1 MHYGKSIVVA
11 FILFAMFIGTLV
23 TVCIRE
29 DVNLVSPDYYEEE
42 LAHGQK
48 MTALA
53 NAQLLDR
60 RPEITLGSD
69 GVHIRFENF
78 SRLESGEL
86 KILRPGDQR
95 LDHLFSINPTNQT
108 DVEYQ
113 IEDYAPGLYRIQ
125 MKWKMDGKEYMIEEI
140 HTQ

>member
-48 MTALA
+48 IRLLPMRIHLSASLKFLLVQRVFGLA
-53 NAQLLDR
+53 M
-60 RPEITLGSD
+60 
-69 GVHIRFENF
+69 
-78 SRLESGEL
+78 
-86 KILRPGDQR
+86 KIFPGW
-95 LDHLFSINPTNQT
+95 SP
-108 DVEYQ
+108 VS
-113 IEDYAPGLYRIQ
+113 
-125 MKWKMDGKEYMIEEI
+125 
-140 HTQ
+140 